1 MIGPLPPAFVLA
13 AGLGTRLHPLTR
25 VRAKPAVPLAGRPLV
40 VRILEWLA
48 GQGVEDVVLNL
59 HHRPETI
66 TRVVGHGKAAG
77 VRVRYSWEP
86 VVLGSA
92 GGPRQALPL
101 LGRRFFIVNGDTLTT
116 LSLRALADTHARTG
130 AAVTLAVAPHP
141 DPTRY
146 GGVLVADDDRV
157 QGFAPPGSGRTLHF
171 VGLQVAEAAV
181 FEDLPAGRPAATI
194 GGLYNRLLDA
204 SGHGGDA
211 PIRAHWVADEFLDVG
226 TPADYL
232 AASLAVARRE
242 RHESIPAGA
251 GSTIDP
257 TASLVR
263 TAVWDDAVVGAD
275 CRLDECIVT
284 DGVRLPPGTALRRR
298 ICLRAGNAGAG
309 NGERTLGNAILH
321 PLDGLQAPD
330 R

>member
-1 MIGPLPPAFVLA
+1 VLA
-13 AGLGTRLHPLTR
+13 AGLGTRLRPLTN
-25 VRAKPAVPLAGRPLV
+25 VRAKPAVPVAGRPLL

-48 GQGVEDVVLNL
+48 GQGVTEVVLNL

-66 TRVVGHGKAAG
+66 ARLVGHGQKAG

-86 VVLGSA
+86 VILGSA

-116 LSLRALADTHARTG
+116 VSLQPLADTHARTG

-141 DPTRY
+141 DPSRY
-146 GGVLVADDDRV
+146 GGVLVTDDGRV
-157 QGFAPPGSGRTLHF
+157 RGFAPAGAGPAFHF
-171 VGLQVAEAAV
+171 VGVQVVQAAV
-181 FEDLPAGRPAATI
+181 FEGLPAGRPASTI
-194 GGLYNRLLDA
+194 GGIYDGLLSA
-204 SGHGGDA
+204 PGRGGA
-211 PIRAHWVADEFLDVG
+211 PIRAHRVDDEFLDVG

-242 RHESIPAGA
+242 GHESMPAGA

-257 TASLVR
+257 TASLDR
-263 TAVWDDAVVGAD
+263 TAIWDDAVVGAG
-275 CRLDECIVT
+275 CHLEECIVT

-298 ICLRAGNAGAG
+298 ICVRAMNAGTRG
-309 NGERTLGNAILH
+309 KHIVGNAIIH
-321 PLDGLQAPD
+321 PLDGLKAAD

>member
-1 MIGPLPPAFVLA
+1 MMIGPLPPALVLA
-13 AGLGTRLHPLTR
+13 AGLGTRLRPLTR
-25 VRAKPAVPLAGRPLV
+25 VRAKPAVPVAGRPLV

-48 GQGVEDVVLNL
+48 RQGVEDVVLNL

-66 TRVVGHGKAAG
+66 TRVVGHGRAAG

-92 GGPRQALPL
+92 GGPRRALPL

-141 DPTRY
+141 DPMRY
-146 GGVLVADDDRV
+146 GGVLVADDGRV
-157 QGFAPPGSGRTLHF
+157 RGFAPDGGGPASHF
-171 VGLQVAEAAV
+171 VGVQVAEAQV

-194 GGLYNRLLDA
+194 GGLYDRLLSA
-204 SGHGGDA
+204 PGRGRDA
-211 PIRAHWVADEFLDVG
+211 PIRAHRVADEFLDVG

-242 RHESIPAGA
+242 GQESIPPGA

-257 TASLVR
+257 TAALER
-263 TAVWDDAVVGAD
+263 TAVWDDAAVGAD
-275 CRLDECIVT
+275 CRLEDCIVT

-298 ICLRAGNAGAG
+298 ICVRGVDAGAG
-309 NGERTLGNAILH
+309 KRTLGNATVH
-321 PLDGLQAPD
+321 PLDGPPASDP
-330 R
+330 

>member
-1 MIGPLPPAFVLA
+1 MSDPLPPALVLA
-13 AGLGTRLHPLTR
+13 AGLGTRLHPLTS

-48 GQGVEDVVLNL
+48 EQGVADAVLNL
-59 HHRPETI
+59 HHRPETV
-66 TRVVGHGKAAG
+66 TRAVGHGRAAG

-86 VVLGSA
+86 AVLGSA

-116 LSLRALADTHARTG
+116 LSLRALADAHARSG

-141 DPTRY
+141 DPDRY
-146 GGVLVADDDRV
+146 GGVLVTGDGRV
-157 QGFAPPGSGRTLHF
+157 RRFAPAGGGSALHF
-171 VGLQVAEAAV
+171 VGVQVVEAEV
-181 FEDLPAGRPAATI
+181 FEGLPAGRPAATI
-194 GGLYNRLLDA
+194 GGLYDRLLA
-204 SGHGGDA
+204 APGRGGA
-211 PIRAHWVADEFLDVG
+211 ARIGAHRIADEFLDVG

-232 AASLAVARRE
+232 AAALAVARRE
-242 RHESIPAGA
+242 GREGLPAGA

-257 TASLVR
+257 TASLER
-263 TAVWDDAVVGAD
+263 TAVWDHAIVGAR
-275 CRLDECIVT
+275 CRLEECIVT

-298 ICLRAGNAGAG
+298 ICVRAADGGTAAGGRA
-309 NGERTLGNAILH
+309 LGNAVVH
-321 PLDGLQAPD
+321 PLDGPPAGG

>member
-1 MIGPLPPAFVLA
+1 MLGPLPPAFVLA

-25 VRAKPAVPLAGRPLV
+25 VRAKPAVPVAGRPLV

-116 LSLRALADTHARTG
+116 LSLRTLADTHARTG

-181 FEDLPAGRPAATI
+181 FEGLPAGRPAATI

-204 SGHGGDA
+204 SSHGGDA
-211 PIRAHWVADEFLDVG
+211 PIRAHRVADEFLDVG

-263 TAVWDDAVVGAD
+263 TAVWDDAVVGAA
-275 CRLDECIVT
+275 CRLDECIVA

-298 ICLRAGNAGAG
+298 ICLRAGDAGAG
-309 NGERTLGNAILH
+309 NGERTLGNAVLH
-321 PLDGLQAPD
+321 PLDVLQAPD

>member
-1 MIGPLPPAFVLA
+1 MSDPLPPALVLA
-13 AGLGTRLHPLTR
+13 AGLGTRLHPLTS

-48 GQGVEDVVLNL
+48 EQGVEDAVLNL
-59 HHRPETI
+59 HHRPETV
-66 TRVVGHGKAAG
+66 TRAVGHGQAAG

-86 VVLGSA
+86 AVLGSA

-116 LSLRALADTHARTG
+116 LSLRALADAHARAG

-141 DPTRY
+141 DPDRY
-146 GGVLVADDDRV
+146 GGVLVTGDGRV
-157 QGFAPPGSGRTLHF
+157 RRFAPAGGGSALHF
-171 VGLQVAEAAV
+171 VGVQVVEAEV
-181 FEDLPAGRPAATI
+181 FESLPAGRPAATI
-194 GGLYNRLLDA
+194 GGLYDRLLP
-204 SGHGGDA
+204 A
-211 PIRAHWVADEFLDVG
+211 PGRGAARIGAHRIADEFLDVG

-232 AASLAVARRE
+232 AAALAVARRE
-242 RHESIPAGA
+242 GRESPPAGA

-257 TASLVR
+257 TASLER
-263 TAVWDDAVVGAD
+263 TAVWDRAVVGAR
-275 CRLDECIVT
+275 CRLEECIVT

-298 ICLRAGNAGAG
+298 ICVRAVDGGAAAGGRA
-309 NGERTLGNAILH
+309 LGNAVVH
-321 PLDGLQAPD
+321 PLDGPPAGG

>member
-1 MIGPLPPAFVLA
+1 MTAPLPPALVLA
-13 AGLGTRLHPLTR
+13 AGLGTRLQPLTG

-48 GQGVEDVVLNL
+48 EQGVADAVLNL

-66 TRVVGHGKAAG
+66 TRAVGHGQAAG

-86 VVLGSA
+86 AVLGSA

-116 LSLRALADTHARTG
+116 LSLRALADAHARAGT
-130 AAVTLAVAPHP
+130 AVTLAVAPRP
-141 DPTRY
+141 DPERY
-146 GGVLVADDDRV
+146 GGVVVGGDGRV
-157 QGFAPPGSGRTLHF
+157 RRFAPAGGGPALHF
-171 VGLQVAEAAV
+171 VGAQVVEAEV

-194 GGLYNRLLDA
+194 GGLYDRLLPA
-204 SGHGGDA
+204 PGRGGA
-211 PIRAHWVADEFLDVG
+211 GRIGAHRIADEFLDVG

-242 RHESIPAGA
+242 GRESPPAGA

-257 TASLVR
+257 TASLER
-263 TAVWDDAVVGAD
+263 TAVWDDTVVGAR
-275 CRLDECIVT
+275 CRLEECIVT

-298 ICLRAGNAGAG
+298 ICVRAVNGGTAAGGRA
-309 NGERTLGNAILH
+309 LGNAVVH
-321 PLDGLQAPD
+321 PLDGPPAGG